1 MPCHQLSIIA
11 VITLCLGSACAAREK
26 RFRKEFRKQ
35 QQLSD
40 LWIEQHHQDISAA
53 ENLWVPACP
62 CPNTKDCQPV
72 FTSELSV
79 QVTGEVYGFAGGKS
93 DTGQQYNWTHI
104 TTVAWA
110 VNDTLMCEAHRHG
123 ARAVLAPP
131 SFNLTLMTTLG
142 GEEREQYIQNW
153 VQKTLSMVQARYR
166 DGVVFDFE
174 GPMQRQSPIG
184 QAYVDIINAT
194 RQAFHFA
201 SLSSTSS
208 LSVAA
213 SPLQVTTCVA
223 WSPNGIDGRNFPHEQ
238 LAAASDLLYVMDYDT
253 QSQIIQ
259 GPCIASANA
268 PFAGTRQGIQQFLE
282 LGIDPQKLILGVP
295 WYGYSYTCLPG
306 TKPNDRFCRIPLV
319 PFRGVECSDAAGYEV
334 PYSNLMQQYRSQNST
349 SMRRD
354 TYQDASFFN
363 IIVNETTI
371 RQSWIDDPI
380 SLRRKYSYARS
391 KGLAGVGPFTFSD
404 LDAKMVEESMSVWSA
419 FDVFFETDY
428 VGLDAA

>member
-1 MPCHQLSIIA
+1 MTPCHQLSILA
-11 VITLCLGSACAAREK
+11 VIILWFGSTCAVREK

-40 LWIEQHHQDISAA
+40 LWMEQHHQEIAA
-53 ENLWVPACP
+53 DNLLAPACP
-62 CPNTKDCQPV
+62 CPNPEDCHPIFNSGTPV
-72 FTSELSV
+72 RG
-79 QVTGEVYGFAGGKS
+79 TGEVYGFAGGKS
-93 DTGQQYNWTHI
+93 DTGQQYNWTFI
-104 TTVAWA
+104 STVAWA
-110 VNDTLMCEAHRHG
+110 VNDTLMCTAHRHG
-123 ARAVLAPP
+123 ARTALAPP
-131 SFNLTLMTTLG
+131 SFNLTLITTLV

-153 VQKTLSMVQARYR
+153 VHKTLSMVQARYR

-174 GPMQRQSPIG
+174 GPMEKQSPFG

-201 SLSSTSS
+201 SSSSTALS
-208 LSVAA
+208 SVAA

-223 WSPNGIDGRNFPHEQ
+223 WSPYGIDGRNFPHEQ

-259 GPCIASANA
+259 GPCIAGANA
-268 PFAGTRQGIQQFLE
+268 PFTGTRQGIQQFLE
-282 LGIDPQKLILGVP
+282 LDIDPQKLILGVP

-306 TKPNDRFCRIPLV
+306 MKPNDRFCPIPLV

-334 PYSNLMQQYRSQNST
+334 PYSNLMQQYRSRNST

-363 IIVNETTI
+363 IIANETTI
-371 RQSWIDDPI
+371 RQSWMDDPI

-391 KGLAGVGPFTFSD
+391 KGLAGIGPFTFSD
-404 LDAKMVEESMSVWSA
+404 LDAKMVDESRSIWSA
-419 FDVFFETDY
+419 FDAFFETDY
-428 VGLDAA
+428 VVLDQA